1 MSFPPLITPPARPLD
16 LDPAE
21 TFALPRSVGKMVG
34 EGRARDAVTERALRP
49 ADLDAAE
56 IGPVESIWIPVW
68 RVKGSA
74 DSFSIDLV
82 DTFETIRRGPDAV
95 ILGGGGKRP
104 PDSRRT
110 GRTTTRRRTR
120 PAGGFRHH
128 DGTMSILARRAF
140 PIEPGLSLR
149 MPESDLVLAGQARL
163 DPTQTV
169 LPDLPREEA
178 TDAAELV
185 LRRKGEPSSALIAH
199 VRTQIADARLVF
211 YPLYVVRY
219 RYGGEAADG
228 GPSIYFAAVSGTT
241 GKVVAS
247 RHPSALKS
255 VASRLGRLFGGS

>member
-1 MSFPPLITPPARPLD
+1 MSFPPLVTPPARPLD

-21 TFALPRSVGKMVG
+21 TFALPRGIGKMVG
-34 EGRARDAVTERALRP
+34 EGRARDAVTERTLRP
-49 ADLDAAE
+49 ADLEKAE
-56 IGPVESIWIPVW
+56 LGPVEPIWLPFW

-95 ILGGGGKRP
+95 ILGGPGKRP

-110 GRTTTRRRTR
+110 GRTTTRRRTLPR
-120 PAGGFRHH
+120 GGYRHR

-140 PIEPGLSLR
+140 PIDPGLALR
-149 MPESDLVLAGQARL
+149 IPDSDLVLAETLRL
-163 DPTQTV
+163 DPTQAV
-169 LPDLPREEA
+169 LPDLPREDA
-178 TDAAELV
+178 TDAAELA
-185 LRRKGEPSSALIAH
+185 LRRRGEPSSALIAH
-199 VRTQIADARLVF
+199 VRTNISDARLVF

-219 RYGGEAADG
+219 RYGGEASDG

-247 RHPSALKS
+247 RHPSAFKS
-255 VASRLGRLFGGS
+255 VVGRLGRLFS